1 MRTQTNE
8 IVFTLLSETTNCGT
22 SGSKSTFVSIVCII
36 TVRRRRA
43 VELRLL
49 ADRVHRKSPVAS
61 KLNVP
66 QSSGVSQVRPF
77 RWRLCA
83 DLAFEDLHGGDKAI
97 TATTADTVTHRRT
110 IEDEGRVVCRC
121 VIQGQRCLMSNR
133 QVVVK
138 KGRSSLMCW
147 RIRSVFGSDGMKG
160 VFVDPMTNVL

>member
-83 DLAFEDLHGGDKAI
+83 DLAFEDLHDVVI
-97 TATTADTVTHRRT
+97 WHNNSDNSTDTVTHRRNNRS
-110 IEDEGRVVCRC
+110 EGR
-121 VIQGQRCLMSNR
+121 
-133 QVVVK
+133 
-138 KGRSSLMCW
+138 
-147 RIRSVFGSDGMKG
+147 
-160 VFVDPMTNVL
+160 